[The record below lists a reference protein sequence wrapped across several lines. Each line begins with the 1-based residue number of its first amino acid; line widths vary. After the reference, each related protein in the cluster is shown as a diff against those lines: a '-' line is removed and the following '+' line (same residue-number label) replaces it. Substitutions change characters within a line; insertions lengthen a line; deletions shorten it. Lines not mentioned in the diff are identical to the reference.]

1 MLLKS
6 LLAASKILF
15 ETFARPKDLD
25 AQCRGVV
32 VFLSYS
38 KALDLWLGSVGAG
51 CRALH
56 LSAPRGMCGKRG
68 RLNYHLSG
76 CTIYINCRIA
86 DIGLNHS
93 ESIGFWSAC

>member
-1 MLLKS
+1 MISMISQAWRVLGRLKGS
-6 LLAASKILF
+6 KFGLVFAASKILF
-15 ETFARPKDLD
+15 EKFARPKDLD

-56 LSAPRGMCGKRG
+56 LSAPRGMCGASVVG
-68 RLNYHLSG
+68 
-76 CTIYINCRIA
+76 
-86 DIGLNHS
+86 
-93 ESIGFWSAC
+93 